1 MCSFAVKCVD
11 SLPDRCLEVV
21 SLDIDEIEDYL
32 TKINLVDVPTVKMM
46 AAGFKCPISALP
58 FGALKSDW
66 SRLLLLQ
73 EAQPDSIIKRK
84 LVRLMRF
91 LIVAYYQM
99 EESFDVI
106 KPDMQILQALIK
118 ERMATSLAASKSR
131 NLSANQSW
139 TTESLGNY
147 YHHLHP
153 YSSPITLHKVLYKND
168 CSTGNLNSTAK
179 AEIPTAKIFSNLKE
193 PDVTTVASL
202 VPIDLKIPNVS
213 TMINLSAVT
222 ARYRPIAGAVEAAAE
237 NATSTAPGNCLRQS
251 LKDIL
256 SRKPPNRTRYPVFER
271 LQNKKHGGRAPQR
284 RNEINGCAKNADVPA
299 KISPLAND
307 FWRYAQFP
315 TGVPLTISTIAR
327 PYRVQ
332 GLNGFRMNP
341 RKSRKRAGL
350 NSDGHTKATEVLRR
364 LTKIKKNKEVR

>member
-1 MCSFAVKCVD
+1 MSKTLRCIPSGIISRCNLTWRQMRRFSLYGKLELPYASRATLPLSYVMSVRAETMTREVPFHTPSCVFLLFCATIVLSIKCVD

-139 TTESLGNY
+139 TTESL
-147 YHHLHP
+147 
-153 YSSPITLHKVLYKND
+153 
-168 CSTGNLNSTAK
+168 
-179 AEIPTAKIFSNLKE
+179 
-193 PDVTTVASL
+193 
-202 VPIDLKIPNVS
+202 
-213 TMINLSAVT
+213 
-222 ARYRPIAGAVEAAAE
+222 GAVEAAAE